1 MLRGGEGV
9 GVEMV
14 GEDIEG
20 GGRCTETSTEM
31 GEDAEREGEGT
42 AITIKLWTTFKNQ
55 VTNYLLRNTI
65 KYT

>member
-20 GGRCTETSTEM
+20 GGTVSGDKYGDGRRC
-31 GEDAEREGEGT
+31 
-42 AITIKLWTTFKNQ
+42 
-55 VTNYLLRNTI
+55 
-65 KYT
+65 